1 MKAQTTLLFTFCAA
15 RDYSTHTLHLEPA
28 HHLATG
34 RITVLKPNSTYSQH
48 TVSTLRLPAQFL
60 LMLLSLIATPNRLS
74 RSLIL
79 SN

>member
-28 HHLATG
+28 HHLTTG
-34 RITVLKPNSTYSQH
+34 RITALRLNSTYSH

-60 LMLLSLIATPNRLS
+60 LILPSSIATPNRLS